1 MTINEI
7 TTIQSDRTV
16 DHADWREGAEF
27 TIYDIL
33 V

>member
-16 DHADWREGAEF
+16 EDADWREGAEF
-27 TIYDIL
+27 TVYDKF